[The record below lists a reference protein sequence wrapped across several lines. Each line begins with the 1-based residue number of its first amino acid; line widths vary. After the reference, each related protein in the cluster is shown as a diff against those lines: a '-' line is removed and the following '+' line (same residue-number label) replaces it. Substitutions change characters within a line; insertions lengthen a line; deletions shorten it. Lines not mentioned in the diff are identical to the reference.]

1 MKEEIKLLIQKIA
14 EDKEL
19 QHKMMECKSP
29 EEAYAIASSV
39 QDGFTF
45 EEFVDAMTKLYDSM
59 SQNAELT
66 DEDLA
71 KAAGGLTSGE
81 EISLGVTITVTMSAV
96 FAGAA
101 F

>member
-1 MKEEIKLLIQKIA
+1 
-14 EDKEL
+14 
-19 QHKMMECKSP
+19 MECKSP

-45 EEFVDAMTKLYDSM
+45 EEFVDAMTKLRDSM

-81 EISLGVTITVTMSAV
+81 EVSVSVLTSVTIVAT
-96 FAGAA
+96 FAMHAL
-101 F
+101 